1 MNAAGKT
8 VSAVCR
14 HRLAAAIAFAAF
26 AIAAAAAISRANF
39 DSDIYDLLPKSD
51 SAIAAHVRA
60 AKDFGQS
67 NTLFFNVSG
76 DRAEEA
82 CDALAAAL
90 KKDAEIK
97 SVVGAAEDFDFD
109 ESLKNI
115 LQLLPR
121 TFTEADSAELEKKT
135 SPAELRK
142 RAADFKRNIASPQHF
157 GAARVFAKDPAGAL
171 AAVAEKLKRASGGL
185 GEFGFSGG
193 RISDK
198 QRKNFLVMAEGNFD
212 SSDSAKSAELAAR
225 IETLNADIER
235 RFGAKVAY
243 AGGYRVAAENARI
256 AAKDSSLC
264 LAATVATV
272 AAICL
277 AAFARKAFAALAVL
291 PSLVGTAAAF
301 CAVQPVF
308 GRVSTIAVGF
318 ASVAVGV
325 GIDYALHALYGL
337 DGREKISDA
346 DAAQS
351 ASDNAKPVAVAAGT
365 SALAFVI
372 IGFSGSGGFAQ
383 IGLFGT
389 VGIIVSA
396 LASVLVLPAF
406 APLAKTRGRLKIGFA
421 PTDFPPA
428 KKLRAAAAVLL
439 SAAAVPFALDVKFDG
454 NLASLSAL
462 GKEAKRDDTLLRS
475 VWKDGV
481 SRAFLLVEADSSDA
495 AKRKCAE
502 IERRAS
508 ELPNAEIF
516 PLSPILPDSKTRAEN
531 AARWEKFR
539 DGKAA
544 QIEAAAR
551 ADGLNPSALDLDI
564 WRGKV
569 SPEPEKLRPLADI
582 FRGKISPD
590 GRAIALPVKLADG
603 ADRRKFA
610 EAAER
615 LGAHYIDAQ
624 YLGERIA
631 QNAYEW
637 LAKFAAAAFAAV
649 ALYLLAATRSVSAAL
664 KILAPVA
671 VGLLWSLGIMGAA
684 GIPINMVNSVFV
696 IFAVCIAQDYAVFP
710 LFAKM
715 RGRKPPYPAVFLSAA
730 TTVAAFGMLG
740 FAEHPVMKTLG
751 LAAAVSIFA
760 IFCACLALSPERG
773 NGK

>member
-76 DRAEEA
+76 DNAEEA

-121 TFTEADSAELEKKT
+121 IFTEADSAELEKKT

-171 AAVAEKLKRASGGL
+171 AGSRRKAQTRKRRAGRVRI
-185 GEFGFSGG
+185 FG
-193 RISDK
+193 
-198 QRKNFLVMAEGNFD
+198 RKNFGQTAQKLPRYGGGKFRLFRLGKKRGACRANRNAQRRHRTPLRRVGRIRGRIPSRRRKRADCRKRLVSLPCGDRRDSRGNLPCGIRKKGVRG
-212 SSDSAKSAELAAR
+212 SR
-225 IETLNADIER
+225 
-235 RFGAKVAY
+235 
-243 AGGYRVAAENARI
+243 RVALACGDGGGVLRR
-256 AAKDSSLC
+256 AA
-264 LAATVATV
+264 
-272 AAICL
+272 
-277 AAFARKAFAALAVL
+277 
-291 PSLVGTAAAF
+291 
-301 CAVQPVF
+301 VF

-421 PTDFPPA
+421 PTDFLPA

-481 SRAFLLVEADSSDA
+481 SRAFLLVEADSADA

-516 PLSPILPDSKTRAEN
+516 PLSPILPDSKIRAEN

-551 ADGLNPSALDLDI
+551 AEGLNPSALDLDI

-649 ALYLLAATRSVSAAL
+649 ALYLLAATRSISAAL

-671 VGLLWSLGIMGAA
+671 AGLLWSLGIMGAA